1 MQKAPVL
8 VTGATS
14 GLGRKTAIALARA
27 GWPVVVGGRR
37 TELVNELVTEIKTL
51 GVDASPFVADQ
62 ADLDQLREAIQS
74 LGETELGGVIANAGI
89 TTEQNLKTK
98 QGFEITFGVNVLS
111 HQLLLREI
119 ADNLRENSRIVILSS
134 GVHEPDHKLARRT
147 GIPIPE
153 WLGTRE
159 LAYLNAESER
169 PDFEG
174 RRRYSTSKLGNVIQ
188 ARGLQEWLNRK
199 GKSIDVFA
207 VDPGLMVDTELA
219 RELPGLLKL
228 IFQGVGRMLTPF
240 IDNMRLSDVSA
251 GHLLSLIQDAK
262 WRGLGFSYLDG
273 NTIKPPSPD
282 AQRDD
287 LMEEFWSESE
297 KILSAA

>member
-1 MQKAPVL
+1 
-8 VTGATS
+8 
-14 GLGRKTAIALARA
+14 
-27 GWPVVVGGRR
+27 
-37 TELVNELVTEIKTL
+37 
-51 GVDASPFVADQ
+51 
-62 ADLDQLREAIQS
+62 
-74 LGETELGGVIANAGI
+74 LGETELGGIIANAGI

-98 QGFEITFGVNVLS
+98 QGFEMTFGVNVLS

-147 GIPIPE
+147 GIPVPK

-159 LAYLNAESER
+159 LAYLNAEGER
-169 PDFEG
+169 SDFEG
-174 RRRYSTSKLGNVIQ
+174 RRRYSTSKLGNVLQ
-188 ARGLQEWLNRK
+188 ARGLQGWLNRK

-228 IFQGVGRMLTPF
+228 IFQGVGRLLTPF

-251 GHLLSLIQDAK
+251 AHLLSLIQDEK
-262 WRGLGFSYLDG
+262 WQGLGFNYLDG

-287 LMEEFWSESE
+287 LVEEFWSESE